1 MSSDAAVSRWSLK
14 MSVLRFAPPEISRV
28 LMVLGSLRVAVVS
41 KWCVLRREIV
51 LGMPETAGPRLAG
64 VRATASGSATCHC
77 QWQCHGSLRHCQCRK
92 FKLAA
97 TGSESLMSVAVPQ

>member
-41 KWCVLRREIV
+41 KWYVLRREIV
-51 LGMPETAGPRLAG
+51 LGMPETAQTRRSACQCHLPLS
-64 VRATASGSATCHC
+64 TASGS
-77 QWQCHGSLRHCQCRK
+77 LMRHCQCRK
-92 FKLAA
+92 FV
-97 TGSESLMSVAVPQ
+97 GCHWQ

>member
-51 LGMPETAGPRLAG
+51 LGMPETAQTRHWQPEALPEIQVG
-64 VRATASGSATCHC
+64 CH
-77 QWQCHGSLRHCQCRK
+77 
-92 FKLAA
+92 
-97 TGSESLMSVAVPQ
+97 

>member
-41 KWCVLRREIV
+41 KWYVLRREIV
-51 LGMPETAGPRLAG
+51 LGMPETAQTR
-64 VRATASGSATCHC
+64 RSAC
-77 QWQCHGSLRHCQCRK
+77 QCHWH
-92 FKLAA
+92 FKLPLPG
-97 TGSESLMSVAVPQ
+97 TEIQVGCHWQ